1 MFFLY
6 LLTKQEYY
14 GIILMKRSF
23 FKGGTEKMK
32 LVILDGYAE
41 NPGDLSW
48 DGLSKLVDEYTV
60 YDITPPE
67 DIIKRSLDADIL
79 VTNKTPVTRQTI
91 EKLPK
96 LKFIAVLATGFNVVD
111 CKAARERGIPVSNIP
126 AYSTDSVAQ
135 LVFGFMLE
143 FSNRV
148 ALHSE
153 SVKNGDWEKSEHFCY
168 LKAPLSLL
176 SGKTLGIIGF
186 GRIGFAVAEIANA
199 FKMRVLAFSP
209 HTNTYDGFGKVEFCS
224 FERLV
229 AESDFVTLHCPLTES
244 TSGMVNKAFLEKMK
258 KTAYL
263 INTSRGG
270 VVNENDLAEAL
281 ENGTIAGAG
290 LDVLSA
296 EPPKGG
302 NVLIGAKNCLITPH
316 IAWASLEARTKL
328 LNIFLENVESF
339 VKGTPVNVVN

>member
-1 MFFLY
+1 
-6 LLTKQEYY
+6 
-14 GIILMKRSF
+14 
-23 FKGGTEKMK
+23 MK

-48 DGLSKLVDEYTV
+48 DELSKLVDEYTV
-60 YDITPPE
+60 YDITAPE

-168 LKAPLSLL
+168 LKAPISLL
-176 SGKTLGIIGF
+176 SGKTLGIVGF

-209 HTNTYDGFGKVEFCS
+209 HTNTYNGFGTVEFCS
-224 FERLV
+224 LERLV
-229 AESDFVTLHCPLTES
+229 TESDFVTLHCPLTES

-258 KTAYL
+258 RTVYL

-270 VVNENDLAEAL
+270 VVNEQDLAAAL

>member
-1 MFFLY
+1 
-6 LLTKQEYY
+6 
-14 GIILMKRSF
+14 
-23 FKGGTEKMK
+23 MK

-60 YDITPPE
+60 YDITAPE

-168 LKAPLSLL
+168 LKAPISLL
-176 SGKTLGIIGF
+176 SGKTLGIVGF

-209 HTNTYDGFGKVEFCS
+209 HTNTYNGFGTVEFCS
-224 FERLV
+224 IEKLV

-258 KTAYL
+258 RTAYL

-270 VVNENDLAEAL
+270 VVNEQDLAEAL

-328 LNIFLENVESF
+328 LNIFLENVENF